1 MSEPHRCSRMSCSIS
16 IGSDAKDVP
25 PAVAP
30 TRLVILGVEAPKLRG
45 YGIGRSFAKERG
57 CRCFLGGGILA
68 GLPQQPLSWIAAR
81 VSRFFQQP
89 RLTNSLKVSLGTR
102 RRGAN
107 EAHTRSLTSA
117 KMTPSTAA

>member
-1 MSEPHRCSRMSCSIS
+1 MSCSIS

-68 GLPQQPLSWIAAR
+68 GLLRFRMKTTELDSCKSLAFLSAAPADKFTQSIFR
-81 VSRFFQQP
+81 NAPEGCQR
-89 RLTNSLKVSLGTR
+89 GTH
-102 RRGAN
+102 AV
-107 EAHTRSLTSA
+107 AHKR
-117 KMTPSTAA
+117 

>member
-30 TRLVILGVEAPKLRG
+30 TRLVILGVGAPKLRG

-57 CRCFLGGGILA
+57 CRSFLGGGISSGPPLVTRLDSCKSLA
-68 GLPQQPLSWIAAR
+68 FLSAAPADKFTQSIFR
-81 VSRFFQQP
+81 NAPEGCQR
-89 RLTNSLKVSLGTR
+89 GTH
-102 RRGAN
+102 AV
-107 EAHTRSLTSA
+107 AHKR
-117 KMTPSTAA
+117 

>member
-57 CRCFLGGGILA
+57 GPPVDAPTTELDSCKSLAFL
-68 GLPQQPLSWIAAR
+68 SAAPADKFTQSIFR
-81 VSRFFQQP
+81 NAPEGCQR
-89 RLTNSLKVSLGTR
+89 GTH
-102 RRGAN
+102 AV
-107 EAHTRSLTSA
+107 AHKR
-117 KMTPSTAA
+117 

>member
-57 CRCFLGGGILA
+57 CRSFLGGAFPA
-68 GLPQQPLSWIAAR
+68 GLLLRVDAPTTELDSCKSLAFLSAAPADKFTQSIFR
-81 VSRFFQQP
+81 NAPEGCQR
-89 RLTNSLKVSLGTR
+89 GTH
-102 RRGAN
+102 AV
-107 EAHTRSLTSA
+107 AHKR
-117 KMTPSTAA
+117 

>member
-1 MSEPHRCSRMSCSIS
+1 MSCSIS

-68 GLPQQPLSWIAAR
+68 GLLTPSLHQPLSWIAAR

-117 KMTPSTAA
+117 KIAPSTAA